1 MRGREYQTCPIC
13 SAGPVRVFTIPE
25 DLRRFLMLKVKL
37 ACGRCQEDLNGQR
50 DGLRR
55 AA

>member
-1 MRGREYQTCPIC
+1 MRAQPYKTCPVC
-13 SAGPVRVFTIPE
+13 DCGPVAVFTIPE

-37 ACGRCQEDLNGQR
+37 GCGRCQEDLRERR